1 MSKVANYL
9 NNKGEKIFSLC
20 LLCTSVILMLFC
32 AIVRLCGG
40 LWFTADLSKIPT
52 PEMWLQE
59 IIKGVLLVF
68 EATFVFKIL
77 CRKKWLVCIG
87 LAILYTLLG
96 IAVGAIF
103 NNVIVSNVYYALCYL
118 FVPIIFV
125 RKWYSLLDNVI
136 LYITALLYGLLFS
149 VGRIGGI
156 TQEYAYNFVV
166 QVLSGIDY
174 KLFFVALYLYIK
186 NFGGIKLWKKQKRP
200 FFRTDLSTM

>member
-52 PEMWLQE
+52 PEIWLQE

-103 NNVIVSNVYYALCYL
+103 DNAIVSNVYYAVCYL

-149 VGRIGGI
+149 VGRTGGI

>member
-52 PEMWLQE
+52 PEIWLQE

-103 NNVIVSNVYYALCYL
+103 DNAIVSNVYYAVCYL

-156 TQEYAYNFVV
+156 TDDSAYNFIIGC
-166 QVLSGIDY
+166 LGTIDY
-174 KLFFVALYLYIK
+174 KLFFVSLFLTIK
-186 NFGGIKLWKKQKRP
+186 YFGGIKLWKKQKRP
-200 FFRTDLSTM
+200 FLQDFLKP